1 MSNTINRTPFGNI
14 NTNVA
19 TRTDGTRRS
28 ARGNAGNI
36 TKANQQPAVESK
48 FKKNFYS
55 FFDDL
60 FKNRIEEKAP
70 SALASKC
77 LFPSQENMFSVERS
91 AMRGRGIVALLKRA
105 VPGIAK
111 LCYPEDPISVVKRLR
126 DALSKYLAENQRSSA
141 DVEREQ
147 QEEIAAVYKRL
158 KEVSE
163 TLDGERESK
172 EKQRQLYENERQL
185 WEKKRDLWEKERQLN
200 DDKIRNYDILIENLM
215 EKERNRHTGRKGLPT
230 QEFYRQLSKKEKVQ
244 FLSMFRRPIR
254 GEGPSKGTLE
264 VLLELEAGEISS
276 YHWKEALKH
285 QEKFG
290 AGFPKERVIKS
301 VNRVSFDLIE
311 KVIVFLRR
319 SENVQRLAYGSKQ
332 CKLSNGA
339 AVMIDAVEANKTLT
353 QLIADF
359 IKEFDIDTCTIPDDE
374 RCPEKGWYIALL
386 LILLTSYSSS
396 MRDILLLLCDEKR
409 PKTLR
414 SVSVG

>member
-158 KEVSE
+158 KEVSK
-163 TLDGERESK
+163 TLDEE
-172 EKQRQLYENERQL
+172 
-185 WEKKRDLWEKERQLN
+185 RDL
-200 DDKIRNYDILIENLM
+200 
-215 EKERNRHTGRKGLPT
+215 H
-230 QEFYRQLSKKEKVQ
+230 
-244 FLSMFRRPIR
+244 
-254 GEGPSKGTLE
+254 
-264 VLLELEAGEISS
+264 
-276 YHWKEALKH
+276 
-285 QEKFG
+285 
-290 AGFPKERVIKS
+290 
-301 VNRVSFDLIE
+301 
-311 KVIVFLRR
+311 
-319 SENVQRLAYGSKQ
+319 
-332 CKLSNGA
+332 
-339 AVMIDAVEANKTLT
+339 
-353 QLIADF
+353 
-359 IKEFDIDTCTIPDDE
+359 
-374 RCPEKGWYIALL
+374 
-386 LILLTSYSSS
+386 
-396 MRDILLLLCDEKR
+396 
-409 PKTLR
+409 
-414 SVSVG
+414 